1 MTPTTGSTPG
11 HKVQSF
17 QGAAPT
23 LRGSIE
29 APELPVERWV
39 DIDINVAISKAAAR
53 LG

>member
-1 MTPTTGSTPG
+1 MGQPL
-11 HKVQSF
+11 HMLQSF
-17 QGAAPT
+17 QAAA
-23 LRGSIE
+23 RRSEERIE